1 MSDGHH
7 PGPVLL
13 GGIAGTGKTRL
24 GALLARH
31 SRLSVTRK
39 TYLWREV
46 FGRYGDLRQ
55 PGNVDRCLAAALA
68 IPGVRALH
76 LDPVEVAARVADRPP
91 TYANV
96 FDVIHGL
103 HAESLGKA
111 RWCDQ
116 LGLVEAYAGPVF
128 ASFPSARFIH
138 MVGDPRHAQPTG
150 RAPGV
155 SGWAVG
161 KWLTSVELAARN
173 ASRYGDRYLVL
184 RHEDLLADEVAT
196 LRTVCDFLDE
206 EVEPEMLVTPPPTP
220 PPAAHG
226 SGRFIEAAAG
236 AVMVDQGYP
245 PEPKTRSWSWRSDL
259 IEWPANR
266 LALTAWRRLGTRAIA
281 KQVGADA

>member
-1 MSDGHH
+1 MSDD

-24 GALLARH
+24 GSLLGRH

-46 FGRYGDLRQ
+46 YGRFGDLRR
-55 PGNVDRCLAAALA
+55 PANLVRCVAAALA
-68 IPGVRALH
+68 IPGVRALD
-76 LDPVEVAARVADRPP
+76 LDPTEVARRVADRPA

-103 HAESLGKA
+103 HAEARGKA

-116 LGLVEAYAGPVF
+116 LGLVEAYADPIF
-128 ASFPSARFIH
+128 ASFPSARFVH
-138 MVGDPRHAQPTG
+138 MVGDPRLTQPAG

-173 ASRYGDRYLVL
+173 ASRYGERYLVL
-184 RHEDLLADEVAT
+184 RHEDLLADEAAA
-196 LRTVCDFLDE
+196 LRAVCDFLE
-206 EVEPEMLVTPPPTP
+206 EAVEPGMASTP
-220 PPAAHG
+220 PPAAPIAVHG
-226 SGRFIEAAAG
+226 HDRFIEATAG
-236 AVMVDQGYP
+236 AAMADRGYRS
-245 PEPKTRSWSWRSDL
+245 EATTRSRSWRSDL
-259 IEWPANR
+259 VEWPANR
-266 LALTAWRRLGTRAIA
+266 LALVAWRRLGTRAIA
-281 KQVGADA
+281 KQIGADA